1 MPIVRTDR
9 VAKGADQA
17 GRVPTT
23 PSGTAAR
30 VDHARYRESWDRPA
44 GALCRETASRRAG
57 RARWRAFSAVLDDL
71 RARLEAAEAKAG
83 HLEVALGTN
92 RRIGIAVGILM
103 CRLQVTEDQALAVLR
118 KHSQDHNVK
127 LRDLAEEVIYT
138 GTL

>member
-9 VAKGADQA
+9 VAKGADRA
-17 GRVPTT
+17 GRGATT
-23 PSGTAAR
+23 PSGAAAR
-30 VDHARYRESWDRPA
+30 SDHAPYRESWDRPA
-44 GALCRETASRRAG
+44 GARCRETARRRAG

-103 CRLQVTEDQALAVLR
+103 CRLRVTEDRALAVLS

-127 LRDLAEEVIYT
+127 VRDLAEEVIYT
-138 GTL
+138 GRL